1 MVEIVIRVRIWCI
14 YMYPHFDLNSLISN
28 VFKELNRMTGDWIYS
43 WNENDGKQKSPKYK
57 SVIMDD

>member
-1 MVEIVIRVRIWCI
+1 
-14 YMYPHFDLNSLISN
+14 MYPHFDLNSLISN